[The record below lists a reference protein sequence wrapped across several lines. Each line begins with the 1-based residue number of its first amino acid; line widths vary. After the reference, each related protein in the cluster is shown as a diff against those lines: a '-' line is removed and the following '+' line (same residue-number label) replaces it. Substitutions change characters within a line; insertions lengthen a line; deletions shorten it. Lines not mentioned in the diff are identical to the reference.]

1 MAKANET
8 KKATKLT
15 KEELL
20 SLQDI
25 KTRVNDIKVEAGEF
39 YLAKRNVEDAEKKL
53 NTKLAKIK
61 SDEIKISIELQ
72 KKYGEV
78 SISLEDGAIS

>member
-1 MAKANET
+1 MAKAKET

-15 KEELL
+15 KEELA

-25 KTRVNDIKVEAGEF
+25 RTRVNNIKVEAGEF
-39 YLAKRNVEDAEKKL
+39 YLAKKNVEEAENKL
-53 NTKLAKIK
+53 NSKLTKIK
-61 SDEIKISIELQ
+61 SDEINISIELQ

-78 SISLEDGAIS
+78 NISLEDGAIS